1 MQQDEKTS
9 NWPLPPRMSKY
20 GTPTG
25 FGYSS
30 RTSDNTQSGIPQ
42 VTTHSPASHKWQH
55 SPASHKGQH
64 TVRHYFPWHFH
75 NTLST
80 PSRSITADLLWRYAC
95 CLQELLISSI
105 LQNFMYIF
113 SLIPEFRRW
122 ADCPVPSQV
131 WRLVVTHGT
140 RKQITHSRFPWSL
153 AGNVGRQFRGSA
165 KGCDLGISSSG
176 EEWAHIGHFTHIG
189 HFNIPNSCWTASFCS
204 RFMPLKVR
212 WKLISTKNLLMY
224 KYNNTMAL
232 HRFSVR
238 KLEQ

>member
-1 MQQDEKTS
+1 
-9 NWPLPPRMSKY
+9 MSKY

-176 EEWAHIGHFTHIG
+176 EEWAVLSHTSVTSTFQTAAELRLSVHDLCPQSQMKTY
-189 HFNIPNSCWTASFCS
+189 FNQKPADVQI
-204 RFMPLKVR
+204 
-212 WKLISTKNLLMY
+212 
-224 KYNNTMAL
+224 
-232 HRFSVR
+232 
-238 KLEQ
+238 